1 MLLPIGFAI
10 GGAVIFNAC
19 ALRRMRTTL
28 TSAYPLPLGLRRMI
42 GTREPIG
49 VWTTACLVV
58 PAGHAYSR

>member
-1 MLLPIGFAI
+1 
-10 GGAVIFNAC
+10 
-19 ALRRMRTTL
+19 MRTTL
-28 TSAYPLPLGLRRMI
+28 TSDPLPLGLRRMI